1 MEKETALIHRQLNP
15 TFMASWLSLRSI
27 QCSACPPSHPIRL
40 TPHGQQAS
48 SPWDHSTVPMA
59 PAPSFRGHQWTYNPI
74 RGMRGCSMACLCG
87 SHSVQTVTL
96 VSSLPKLQMTPPSQ
110 WMGMDVGI
118 SPLRFSSLSPRCRQV
133 PLALLLLSPS
143 SLSLLSFVL
152 PSSAWI
158 RMFLLSS
165 QGVLPGFTWSSVRTA
180 ASLDVLDA
188 SVERGVPHF
197 HLPLRHLVHPHLCMD

>member
-1 MEKETALIHRQLNP
+1 MV
-15 TFMASWLSLRSI
+15 
-27 QCSACPPSHPIRL
+27 L
-40 TPHGQQAS
+40 TP
-48 SPWDHSTVPMA
+48 
-59 PAPSFRGHQWTYNPI
+59 FRLSQISEFTPQ
-74 RGMRGCSMACLCG
+74 L
-87 SHSVQTVTL
+87 
-96 VSSLPKLQMTPPSQ
+96 LQMPPPSQ
-110 WMGMDVGI
+110 WMAMDVGI
-118 SPLRFSSLSPRCRQV
+118 FSLCFSSLSPRCRLV

-197 HLPLRHLVHPHLCMD
+197 HLPLLILSTPICAWIRNEFPFLLSNIAITTHI